1 MKGIARPTW
10 TPGRHAWLAKL
21 KAGTARRPRGTGEG
35 SVATY
40 CLALGWTAIR
50 PPLGHAITADGLATL
65 ARWDAGDTGAPPKP
79 KGNPIPRR
87 GFILTGLT
95 TAQLVGKLLE
105 MPEGVALAVRDAL
118 TLALEGA
125 PQQARF
131 EPGGPVAS
139 MGVRPGEVAA
149 AVSPPRQAV
158 DDAQPVTAP
167 QFGVR
172 RPMVAS
178 LGLRTTASGY
188 TDCLACGGRGTVGHS
203 FVCMPCKG
211 AGKIRRT
218 VEP

>member
-1 MKGIARPTW
+1 MSDHPLAGCGHYTPLGHLCDGDHPSDDTARPTRPRFIITGT
-10 TPGRHAWLAKL
+10 TPAQLVAQL
-21 KAGTARRPRGTGEG
+21 LEMPAGTAR
-35 SVATY
+35 
-40 CLALGWTAIR
+40 
-50 PPLGHAITADGLATL
+50 
-65 ARWDAGDTGAPPKP
+65 
-79 KGNPIPRR
+79 
-87 GFILTGLT
+87 
-95 TAQLVGKLLE
+95 
-105 MPEGVALAVRDAL
+105 AVRDAL
-118 TLALEGA
+118 TLVLDGA

-178 LGLRTTASGY
+178 LGLRTTPSGFS
-188 TDCLACGGRGTVGHS
+188 DCLACRGRGSVGHN
-203 FVCMPCKG
+203 FLCVPCEG
-211 AGKIRRT
+211 SGKIRRT